1 MWVTKWKV
9 TVEDDS
15 TRWTEQSLATVKL
28 ACINPGLPTW
38 TFILKASLLF
48 KALRHW
54 IICPLKQFV
63 VQRHHT
69 SLPNCLFCGHG
80 ACARDTLI
88 WKQSSHLL
96 LLVCFQSSKLSWK
109 VTISV
114 MSSLTPWKRSNT
126 PAIFSLCFPLNNS
139 PHLQIAGLICISFST
154 KSSFF
159 FNVDHFLKSSLN
171 LLAYTSILHACSITK
186 SSLTLCNPKQEY
198 WSGRP

>member
-1 MWVTKWKV
+1 MALSFPFWLTVDSSSKGVMWVTKWKV

-63 VQRHHT
+63 AQRHHT

-80 ACARDTLI
+80 ACACDTLCL
-88 WKQSSHLL
+88 K
-96 LLVCFQSSKLSWK
+96 
-109 VTISV
+109 TE
-114 MSSLTPWKRSNT
+114 LTPSASCLLSVFKTELESYYLSYVFFDT
-126 PAIFSLCFPLNNS
+126 PDEVKYSCYFFIMLSL
-139 PHLQIAGLICISFST
+139 
-154 KSSFF
+154 
-159 FNVDHFLKSSLN
+159 
-171 LLAYTSILHACSITK
+171 
-186 SSLTLCNPKQEY
+186 E
-198 WSGRP
+198 